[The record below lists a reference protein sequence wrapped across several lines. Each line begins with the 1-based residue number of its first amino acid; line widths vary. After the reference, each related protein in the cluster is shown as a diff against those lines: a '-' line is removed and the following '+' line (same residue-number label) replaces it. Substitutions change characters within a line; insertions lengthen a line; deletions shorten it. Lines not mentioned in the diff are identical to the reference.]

1 MAWCKSPFSWLIL
14 AWLWAAP
21 ALSQRAK
28 LDSLLRQLATRPKD
42 DARVELLLK
51 ISYAHVYAYRDSA
64 IIYGKQA
71 QVLAEKSGLPSQKS
85 TALRHQGLGYLTK
98 GDLATA
104 LRFFDQSLAVA
115 RPTGNLSIVG
125 LGLSSLGLVYLEMG
139 NYPLAAQYYHQALA
153 ILQQVRAE
161 QHYALVLSNLG
172 YIHANLDHPDSA
184 EYFFAR
190 AAPLA
195 KQHRPDFGAFIHN
208 NLANLHLQAG
218 RREQA
223 RRSLALA
230 QALAQQYDDQQDL
243 SDGARLLAELHLAQ
257 GDLDSALAQA
267 DRSLRIAQAVNLKRN
282 IYQAYQVGSQIYEA
296 KRDTPAAFAH
306 YKKATVYKD
315 SVQSKLAQNALLLFE
330 MEKKQGETVQL
341 RLAQQRQQMI
351 VNTSLLAL
359 LLLSSLGVALW
370 VSYRKTKKVNRALT
384 LANQHL
390 QETKEEVMAQNEEL
404 QLYQEEIKGLNDSLE
419 RLVGEKSSELAQRNL
434 QLTEYAFFNAH
445 GLRAP
450 VATILGLYEV
460 LRLSPDP
467 AERERVVGMVG
478 TAVAQLDAQVR
489 ENQQLLGQGRLDG

>member
-1 MAWCKSPFSWLIL
+1 MPWPRFTFGWLIW
-14 AWLWAAP
+14 AWLWASP
-21 ALSQRAK
+21 AAAQRAK
-28 LDSLLRQLATRPKD
+28 LDSLARQLATAPD
-42 DARVELLLK
+42 DDTRVELLLH

-64 IIYGKQA
+64 IIYGNQA
-71 QVLAEKSGLPSQKS
+71 QVLAEKSGKSAQKS
-85 TALRHQGLGYLTK
+85 SALRHQGLGYLTK
-98 GDLATA
+98 GDLVTA
-104 LRFFDQSLAVA
+104 LRFFDQALAVA
-115 RPTGNLSIVG
+115 RPTGDLSIVG

-153 ILQQVRAE
+153 ILRQARAE

-208 NLANLHLQAG
+208 NLASLRLQA
-218 RREQA
+218 RQREQA

-230 QALAQQYDDQQDL
+230 QTLALRYDDQQDL

-257 GDLDSALAQA
+257 GNLDSALAQA
-267 DRSLRIAQAVNLKRN
+267 DRSLRIAEAVNLKRN
-282 IYQAYQVGSQIYEA
+282 IYQAYQVGSRIYEA
-296 KRDTPAAFAH
+296 KRDTPAAFAY
-306 YKKATVYKD
+306 YKKAAVYKD
-315 SVQSKLAQNALLLFE
+315 SVQSRLAQNALLLFE
-330 MEKKQGETVQL
+330 MEKKQGDTAQL
-341 RLAQQRQQMI
+341 RLVQQRQQMI
-351 VNTSLLAL
+351 LDTSLLAL
-359 LLLSSLGVALW
+359 MLLSSLGVVLW
-370 VSYRKTKKVNRALT
+370 FSYRKTKKVNRALT

-419 RLVGEKSSELAQRNL
+419 QLVGEKSTELAQRNH

-450 VATILGLYEV
+450 VASILGLYEV
-460 LRLSPDP
+460 LRLSSDP
-467 AERERVVGMVG
+467 AEREAVVGMIG
-478 TAVAQLDAQVR
+478 TAIRHLDAQVR
-489 ENQQLLGQGRLDG
+489 ENQQLLDQSRLGK